1 MKSDRLLAMLLLLQA
16 RGRLAA
22 SALAK
27 ELEVSE
33 RTVYRDVDSLSAA
46 GVPVFSER
54 GSRGGVVLAAGYR
67 AALTNL
73 GDQEVR
79 ALFVSASNPIA
90 DLGLGGSLARSLE
103 ILSGAL
109 PESKRR
115 SAERARG
122 RIYIDARRWV
132 QADQPREHLAALQRA
147 IWQDLRVELHYRD
160 RAGKVTR
167 RMVEPLGLVAKAG
180 IWYLAAQSGVEM
192 RVFRAERIIGVRVTD
207 ERFAWPPEFNLE
219 RFWREWSAALA
230 DRVPRYQ
237 VTLRL
242 RDPAGKVREALG
254 WFETRFEA
262 DGSMAY
268 VSYPGPETALG
279 DILAHGG
286 KVEVIEPAELR
297 RRVVA
302 CARDVLDCY
311 APPV

>member
-73 GDQEVR
+73 GDQEIR
-79 ALFVSASNPIA
+79 ALFISASNPIA

-103 ILSGAL
+103 ILAGAL
-109 PESKRR
+109 PETKRR
-115 SAERARG
+115 AAERARG
-122 RIYIDARRWV
+122 RIFIDARRWV
-132 QADQPREHLAALQRA
+132 QAEQPREHLASLQRA

-160 RAGKVTR
+160 RVGKVTR
-167 RMVEPLGLVAKAG
+167 RMIEPLGLVAKAG
-180 IWYLAAQSGVEM
+180 IWYLVSRSGEEM
-192 RVFRAERIIGVRVTD
+192 RVFRAERIIDVLVTD
-207 ERFAWPPEFNLE
+207 ERFAWPPDFKLE
-219 RFWREWSAALA
+219 HFWSEWSAALA
-230 DRVPRYQ
+230 DRAPRYQ
-237 VTLRL
+237 VKLRL
-242 RDPAGKVREALG
+242 HGAATGVRETLG
-254 WFETRFEA
+254 WFEVRFDA
-262 DGSMAY
+262 DGSVAH

-279 DILAHGG
+279 DVLAHGG
-286 KVEVIEPAELR
+286 DVEVLEPAELR
-297 RRVVA
+297 LRVVA
-302 CARDVLDCY
+302 CAGAVLQRY
-311 APPV
+311 SL

>member
-1 MKSDRLLAMLLLLQA
+1 MLLLLQA

-22 SALAK
+22 SELAK

-54 GSRGGVVLAAGYR
+54 GARGGVVLAAGYR

-79 ALFVSASNPIA
+79 ALFVSASNPLA

-109 PESKRR
+109 PEKKRR
-115 SAERARG
+115 SAEQARG
-122 RIYIDARRWV
+122 RIYIDARRWA

-167 RMVEPLGLVAKAG
+167 RTVEPLGLVAKAG
-180 IWYLAAQSGVEM
+180 IWYLVARSGEEM
-192 RVFRAERIIGVRVTD
+192 RVFRAERIIDAEVSA
-207 ERFAWPPEFNLE
+207 ERFAWPPNFNLQE
-219 RFWREWSAALA
+219 FWREWSIALA

-237 VTLRL
+237 VTLKL
-242 RDPAGKVREALG
+242 HDAAPGVREALG
-254 WFETRFEA
+254 WFESRFDA
-262 DGSMAY
+262 DGVAH
-268 VSYPGPETALG
+268 VTYPGPETALG
-279 DILAHGG
+279 DVLAHGG
-286 KVEVIEPAELR
+286 KVEVLEPYELR
-297 RRVVA
+297 DRVVA
-302 CARDVLDCY
+302 CAREVLECY
-311 APPV
+311 GDL

>member
-54 GSRGGVVLAAGYR
+54 GARGGVVLAAGYR

-73 GDQEVR
+73 GDQEIR
-79 ALFVSASNPIA
+79 ALFVSASNPLA

-160 RAGKVTR
+160 RVGKITR

-180 IWYLAAQSGVEM
+180 IWYLAAQSGAEM
-192 RVFRAERIIGVRVTD
+192 RVFRAERIIDVRVTD

-219 RFWREWSAALA
+219 RFWGEWSSALA

-242 RDPAGKVREALG
+242 HDPAGTVREALG

-262 DGSMAY
+262 DGSVAH
-268 VSYPGPETALG
+268 VAYPGPETAMG

-286 KVEVIEPAELR
+286 KVEVIEPSDLR
-297 RRVVA
+297 KRVVA
-302 CARDVLDCY
+302 CAREVLNCY
-311 APPV
+311 KC

>member
-1 MKSDRLLAMLLLLQA
+1 MLLLLQA

-79 ALFVSASNPIA
+79 ALFISASNPIA

-122 RIYIDARRWV
+122 RIYIDARRWM

-167 RMVEPLGLVAKAG
+167 RVIEPLGLVAKAG
-180 IWYLAAQSGVEM
+180 IWYLAAQSGAEM
-192 RVFRAERIIGVRVTD
+192 RVFRAERIIDVRVTD

-219 RFWREWSAALA
+219 RFWGEWSAALA
-230 DRVPRYQ
+230 DRVPRYL
-237 VTLRL
+237 VKLRL
-242 RDPAGKVREALG
+242 RDATGMVREALG

-262 DGSMAY
+262 DGSIAH
-268 VSYPGPETALG
+268 VSYPGPESALG
-279 DILAHGG
+279 DVLALGG
-286 KVEVIEPAELR
+286 KVEVLEPAELR
-297 RRVVA
+297 RRVQT
-302 CARDVLDCY
+302 CAREVIDCY
-311 APPV
+311 DL